1 MNEDQECAS
10 RQIVRHVC
18 VAYRRYLEAHLY
30 LKAAALNRAQSR
42 PSGGAVLP
50 PYKPCKSSPEEIQ
63 QNIELLLE
71 RMPFRCHWAPVDQLL
86 KLGDITLLLK
96 IIAFAYEWNYGGR
109 GEIVRSALEVLA
121 IACVMPKVLAL
132 LCEKVDLP
140 EERLTVG
147 FSIVVG
153 AAEGD
158 IVRDSDVE
166 KAALRV
172 LVNSVCAPIQRLGG
186 SAMRLSHGSTSSPS
200 KKTKYKSSEELIQK
214 VWDCVRSNSGI
225 LVLIQLMNCKTPIT
239 DADSIRTLACK
250 GLAGLARCETVRQ
263 IVSKLP
269 LFTSGELQN
278 LMRDPILQE
287 KRQEHVAFQKY
298 AIELLERL
306 SGKTK
311 HGANDL
317 EVSLANIHRIHKA
330 NVVAQTKIQF
340 NDRQLLQLIH
350 QHLVTKGFIDT
361 ASSLVKE
368 AGLSNAIMSLSAQ
381 HPTKFRYTT
390 NLTPVRTRLSF
401 SSPSTVRALSVLP
414 SGSEPAANGSTPTI
428 GPIKLIK
435 KTPVHSQ
442 LATTPVQKLRLQKQI
457 YNEPVVRPILP
468 PPEEP
473 HDPPRIT
480 LDSIIT
486 EYLINQH
493 ALCKNPMATCPQ
505 FNLFAPHKC
514 PDPKR
519 KLVPI
524 NFAMRH
530 ARREMGYQSRS
541 MDRRFLHSRFCPVQ
555 TIRSN
560 TEEGFFTCAKFLPAR
575 NSIIVGDYNGDIHI
589 YDKFTGNEEHSF
601 SAHDNYIVHMEPNR
615 TGELLLT
622 SSTWGGPISALWGLK
637 DFDLK

>member
-1 MNEDQECAS
+1 
-10 RQIVRHVC
+10 
-18 VAYRRYLEAHLY
+18 
-30 LKAAALNRAQSR
+30 
-42 PSGGAVLP
+42 
-50 PYKPCKSSPEEIQ
+50 
-63 QNIELLLE
+63 
-71 RMPFRCHWAPVDQLL
+71 MPFRCHWAPVDQLL

-121 IACVMPKVLAL
+121 IACVVPKVLAL

-186 SAMRLSHGSTSSPS
+186 SAMRLSHSSTSSPS
-200 KKTKYKSSEELIQK
+200 KKSKYKSSEELIQK

-311 HGANDL
+311 HGAYDL

-368 AGLSNAIMSLSAQ
+368 AGLNNAIMSLSAQ

-401 SSPSTVRALSVLP
+401 STPTTPRALPLEAP
-414 SGSEPAANGSTPTI
+414 NGATPPI

-435 KTPVHSQ
+435 KTPVHSP
-442 LATTPVQKLRLQKQI
+442 LSTPVQKLRLQKQI
-457 YNEPVVRPILP
+457 HNEPVVRPILP
-468 PPEEP
+468 PEEQ
-473 HDPPRIT
+473 HDPLRIT

-530 ARREMGYQSRS
+530 ARREMGYQSKS
-541 MDRRFLHSRFCPVQ
+541 MDRRFLHSR
-555 TIRSN
+555 
-560 TEEGFFTCAKFLPAR
+560 
-575 NSIIVGDYNGDIHI
+575 
-589 YDKFTGNEEHSF
+589 
-601 SAHDNYIVHMEPNR
+601 
-615 TGELLLT
+615 
-622 SSTWGGPISALWGLK
+622 
-637 DFDLK
+637 